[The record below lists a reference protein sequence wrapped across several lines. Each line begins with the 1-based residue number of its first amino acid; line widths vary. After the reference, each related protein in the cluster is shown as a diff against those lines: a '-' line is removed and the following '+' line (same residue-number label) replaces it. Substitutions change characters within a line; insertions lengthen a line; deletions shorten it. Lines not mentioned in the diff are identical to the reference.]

1 MSDWRDYA
9 DSAQRILTA
18 DQIEAFVAA
27 KSAVV
32 KWDQEN
38 PDELF
43 YAGAV
48 YGACKVLQALKDEP
62 DQASSGGR

>member
-9 DSAQRILTA
+9 DSAQRILTG
-18 DQIEAFVAA
+18 DQIEAFVQA
-27 KSAVV
+27 KSAVL

-48 YGACKVLQALKDEP
+48 YGACKVLQT
-62 DQASSGGR
+62 QAKG